1 MKMNT
6 IGFIGLG
13 LIGGSIAKAIRAYH
27 PEVRMMAY
35 MRSQDTL
42 QTAVAEG
49 VIDVACTEV
58 SEQFAACDL
67 LFLCA
72 PVETNARYLEQLKP
86 VLPRTCLLSDVGS
99 TKTDIHEKVDA
110 LGLTDQFIGG
120 HPMAGS
126 EKTGYANAKIHL
138 IENAYYIITPGKGV
152 PEDTVKEFV
161 ALVSSLK
168 ALPLVLDYRQHD
180 FITACVSHLPHLI
193 ASSLVELV
201 KDLDGPEELMKRIA
215 AGGFK
220 DITRIAS
227 SSPDMWEQICMTNSG
242 NILKALE
249 HYQQQLSRLRE
260 ELIKKE
266 AGKIH
271 DFFAASRDY
280 RNSIPEAS
288 AGPLKKTYAFYCD
301 MVDEAGG
308 IATLATILASGGI
321 SIKNIGII
329 HNREF
334 EEAVLRVEL
343 YDEDAYKKAVELLRK
358 YHYTIY
364 ER

>member
-1 MKMNT
+1 MEINT
-6 IGFIGLG
+6 IGFIGFG
-13 LIGGSIAKAIRAYH
+13 LIGGSIAKAIRIYH
-27 PEVRMMAY
+27 PEIRMMVY
-35 MRSQDTL
+35 MRSRETL
-42 QTAVAEG
+42 QKAVREG
-49 VIDVACTEV
+49 TIDLACSEV
-58 SEQFAACDL
+58 GSDFTACDL
-67 LFLCA
+67 IFLCA
-72 PVETNARYLEQLKP
+72 PVETNARYLEILKP
-86 VLPRTCLLSDVGS
+86 ILPKTCLLTDVGS
-99 TKTDIHEKVDA
+99 TKTDIHEKVAA
-110 LGLTDQFIGG
+110 LGLSGQFIGG

-126 EKTGYANAKIHL
+126 EKTGYENSKSHL
-138 IENAYYIITPGKGV
+138 IENAYYILTPGEGLPK
-152 PEDTVKEFV
+152 ETVDAFAEFV
-161 ALVSSLK
+161 ASLK

-201 KDLDGPEELMKRIA
+201 RDLDGPEELMKRIA

-227 SSPDMWEQICMTNSG
+227 SSPDMWEQICMTNAD
-242 NILKALE
+242 NILKALD
-249 HYQQQLSRLRE
+249 HYQGQLERLRK
-260 ELIKKE
+260 ELTGKE
-266 AGKIH
+266 AEKIH
-271 DFFAASRDY
+271 EFFAASRDY

-288 AGPLKKTYAFYCD
+288 SGPLKKTFAFYCD

-321 SIKNIGII
+321 SLKNIGII

-343 YDEDAYKKAVELLRK
+343 YEEDAYHRAVELLRK

>member
-1 MKMNT
+1 MNRNT

-13 LIGGSIAKAIRAYH
+13 LIGGSIAKAIREYY
-27 PEVRMMAY
+27 PEVHMMAY

-42 QTAVAEG
+42 QKAVAEG
-49 VIDVACTEV
+49 IIDEACAGVGPE
-58 SEQFAACDL
+58 FAACDL
-67 LFLCA
+67 IFLCA
-72 PVETNARYLEQLKP
+72 PVSTNARYLEELKP
-86 VLPRTCLLSDVGS
+86 LLPKTCLLTDVGS
-99 TKTDIHEKVDA
+99 TKTDIHQKVEE

-126 EKTGYANAKIHL
+126 EKTGYENAKPHL
-138 IENAYYIITPGKGV
+138 IENAYDIITPGEGV
-152 PEDTVKEFV
+152 PENTVQNFVSFV
-161 ALVSSLK
+161 ASLK

-227 SSPDMWEQICMTNSG
+227 SSPDMWEQICMTNSD
-242 NILKALE
+242 NILKALD
-249 HYQQQLSRLRE
+249 HYQQQLSRLRSE
-260 ELIKKE
+260 ITGKE

-271 DFFAASRDY
+271 EFFAASRDY

-288 AGPLKKTYAFYCD
+288 AGPLKKTFAFYCD

-343 YDEDAYKKAVELLRK
+343 YEEEAYKKAVELLRR
-358 YHYTIY
+358 YRYTIY

>member
-1 MKMNT
+1 MNIKT
-6 IGFIGLG
+6 VGFIGLG
-13 LIGGSIAKAIRAYH
+13 LIGGSIAKAIRQYH
-27 PEVRMMAY
+27 PDVRILAY
-35 MRSQDTL
+35 MRSRDTL
-42 QTAVAEG
+42 LEACAEG
-49 VIDVACTEV
+49 TVDVACEDAGA
-58 SEQFAACDL
+58 EFADCDI

-72 PVETNARYLEQLKP
+72 PVETNARYLAALKD
-86 VLPRTCLLSDVGS
+86 VLPKSCLLTDVGS
-99 TKTDIHEKVDA
+99 TKTDIHEKVVS
-110 LGLTDQFIGG
+110 LGLTSQFIGG

-126 EKTGYANAKIHL
+126 EKTGYANAKPHL
-138 IENAYYIITPGKGV
+138 IENAYYIIAPGEGV
-152 PEDTVKEFV
+152 DPGLVSEFV
-161 ALVSSLK
+161 DFVASLK
-168 ALPLVLDYRQHD
+168 ALPLVLDCRQHD

-227 SSPDMWEQICMTNSG
+227 SSPEMWEQICMTNAS
-242 NILKALE
+242 NILTALD
-249 HYQQQLSRLRE
+249 HYQGQLEALRE
-260 ELIKKE
+260 DLLKRD
-266 AGKIH
+266 GQSIH

-280 RNSIPEAS
+280 RNSIPDTS
-288 AGPLKKTYAFYCD
+288 AGPLKKSYVFYCD

-321 SIKNIGII
+321 SLKNIGII

-343 YDEDAYKKAVELLRK
+343 YDEEAYQKAVELLRK
-358 YHYTIY
+358 YRYTIY

>member
-1 MKMNT
+1 MPT
-6 IGFIGLG
+6 IF
-13 LIGGSIAKAIRAYH
+13 
-27 PEVRMMAY
+27 
-35 MRSQDTL
+35 
-42 QTAVAEG
+42 
-49 VIDVACTEV
+49 
-58 SEQFAACDL
+58 
-67 LFLCA
+67 
-72 PVETNARYLEQLKP
+72 
-86 VLPRTCLLSDVGS
+86 
-99 TKTDIHEKVDA
+99 
-110 LGLTDQFIGG
+110 
-120 HPMAGS
+120 
-126 EKTGYANAKIHL
+126 
-138 IENAYYIITPGKGV
+138 TPGTGV
-152 PEDTVKEFV
+152 PEDTVNEFV

-201 KDLDGPEELMKRIA
+201 KDLDGPDELMKRIA

-227 SSPDMWEQICMTNSG
+227 SSPDMWEQICMTNSE
-242 NILKALE
+242 NILKALD
-249 HYQQQLSRLRE
+249 HYQAQLSRLRTE
-260 ELIKKE
+260 ITGKE
-266 AGKIH
+266 ADKIH
-271 DFFAASRDY
+271 AFFAASRDY

-343 YDEDAYKKAVELLRK
+343 YEEDAYKKAVELLRK
-358 YHYTIY
+358 YRYTIY

>member
-13 LIGGSIAKAIRAYH
+13 LIGGSIAKAIRAYY
-27 PEVRMMAY
+27 PDVRIIAY

-42 QTAVAEG
+42 QKAVDEG
-49 VIDVACTEV
+49 VINEACTEV
-58 SEQFAACDL
+58 GGQFAACDL

-86 VLPRTCLLSDVGS
+86 ILSKTCLLTDVGS

-126 EKTGYANAKIHL
+126 EKTGYENAKAHL

-152 PEDTVKEFV
+152 PEDTVNEFV

-201 KDLDGPEELMKRIA
+201 KELDGPDELMKRIA

-227 SSPDMWEQICMTNSG
+227 SSPDMWEQICMTNSE
-242 NILKALE
+242 NILKALD
-249 HYQQQLSRLRE
+249 HYQAQLSRLRAE
-260 ELIKKE
+260 ITGKE
-266 AGKIH
+266 ADKIH
-271 DFFAASRDY
+271 SFFAASQDY

-343 YDEDAYKKAVELLRK
+343 YEEDAYKKAVELLRK
-358 YHYTIY
+358 YRYTIY

>member
-1 MKMNT
+1 M
-6 IGFIGLG
+6 I
-13 LIGGSIAKAIRAYH
+13 
-27 PEVRMMAY
+27 AY

-42 QTAVAEG
+42 KLAVEEG
-49 VIDVACTEV
+49 IIDTACTEV
-58 SEQFAACDL
+58 GADFAACDL
-67 LFLCA
+67 IFLCA
-72 PVETNARYLEQLKP
+72 PVSTNARYLEQLKP
-86 VLPRTCLLSDVGS
+86 ILPKTCLLTDVGS
-99 TKTDIHEKVDA
+99 TKTDIHEKVAA
-110 LGLTDQFIGG
+110 LRLTDQFIGG

-126 EKTGYANAKIHL
+126 EKTGYENSKAHL
-138 IENAYYIITPGKGV
+138 IENAYYIITPGEGV
-152 PEDTVKEFV
+152 PSDTITDFV
-161 ALVSSLK
+161 ELVSSLK

-227 SSPDMWEQICMTNSG
+227 SSPDMWEQICMTNSE
-242 NILKALE
+242 NILRALD
-249 HYQQQLSRLRE
+249 HYQQQLSRLRA
-260 ELIKKE
+260 ELIGKE
-266 AGKIH
+266 ARKIH

-288 AGPLKKTYAFYCD
+288 MGPLKKNYAFYCD

-321 SIKNIGII
+321 SLKNIGII

-343 YDEDAYKKAVELLRK
+343 YEEDAYKKAVELLRR
-358 YHYTIY
+358 YRYTIY